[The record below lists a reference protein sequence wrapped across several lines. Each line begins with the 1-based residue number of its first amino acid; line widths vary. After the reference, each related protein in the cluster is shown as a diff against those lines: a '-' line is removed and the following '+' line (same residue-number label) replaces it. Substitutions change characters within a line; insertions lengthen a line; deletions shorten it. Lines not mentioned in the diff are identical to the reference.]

1 MELSKY
7 QKEII
12 DFFKN
17 NPHDNVIVKA
27 LAGTGKSTL
36 ICLLTE
42 ETSTSDIYV
51 AFNSSIAEEFSR
63 KINNPKTKVKTL
75 HSLGLAIMNSNLS
88 ESSSKGGIGSRNS
101 SSGGATL
108 DNFKIH
114 KIIDELIYETFGK
127 YDKFEHKIF
136 IKDNYVQLYNLCR
149 LTCTNMSSE
158 SEVEKLVKDYNL
170 FVDYSGNDF
179 SSPLVSTM
187 VEWLEEI
194 DEKSIEEFKTSRV
207 IDFTDMLYITYK
219 KLSSGEWKV
228 PYYNYYTNI
237 YIDEC
242 LPGDVYIQTE
252 KNPVKIKTL
261 YNKYKVGKDLPLVK
275 SFNEKTNEYE
285 FKPILNVAKHENREV
300 FEIKTEGLNKI
311 RATSNHRFLTQ
322 RGYVYVKD
330 LKIGEDCL
338 ILDTPNNQKTKFM
351 LNEDQLQLVLA
362 SSIGDGHL
370 TKMSDYNTYRLSFTQ
385 GDSQYNYFNFKK
397 KMMNCS
403 FERKIKS
410 GYTEK
415 ISINQTSSKIFVLPH
430 SPWELINKID
440 ERFLAIWFQDDG
452 SSFYHDYV
460 SGRNVSHIRIACNN
474 LTLEQ
479 CELLRNIINEK
490 FKINFI
496 ISTDKEKYCSLRLNV
511 DDSHRFLRLIAPF
524 MNEDCAYKNP
534 YFDKNNLYN
543 WNCNFLPYGANY
555 IKSIQKCGVEDV
567 YDIEVKDNHNFI
579 CKNGDLTK
587 NTGIISHNCQDLSTI
602 QLKLLKF
609 IKRSK
614 GRYIFVGD
622 FNQACYNFCG
632 SNARSF
638 TLIPKLY
645 APIKEFDLPINYR
658 CPTSHLAKVNRD
670 FGIPIQP
677 RPDAPIGSIKTI
689 DKEEIKKYVHAGD
702 LVISRKNK
710 WLSDVILDLA
720 IHGIPIYME
729 DKDMV
734 EQIKK
739 LVSSQK
745 AASLYELKNKL
756 EKIIKKYNVQLEK
769 IVKKETEKAE
779 EDTKKMIDVSDTN
792 SRIDNINFIKSIL
805 SYYSSQPQNKYDK
818 PDDFIRYIDVLL
830 NTKMPSNCVRVC
842 SVHKAKGLEAP
853 QTFVLNEAKVC
864 TDRRNSWEQNEQE
877 KNLSYI
883 SITRA
888 KENLFLVRETDV

>member
-17 NPHDNVIVKA
+17 NPHDNIIVKA

-158 SEVEKLVKDYNL
+158 SEVEKLVEDYNL

-237 YIDEC
+237 YIDE
-242 LPGDVYIQTE
+242 
-252 KNPVKIKTL
+252 
-261 YNKYKVGKDLPLVK
+261 
-275 SFNEKTNEYE
+275 
-285 FKPILNVAKHENREV
+285 A
-300 FEIKTEGLNKI
+300 
-311 RATSNHRFLTQ
+311 
-322 RGYVYVKD
+322 
-330 LKIGEDCL
+330 
-338 ILDTPNNQKTKFM
+338 
-351 LNEDQLQLVLA
+351 
-362 SSIGDGHL
+362 
-370 TKMSDYNTYRLSFTQ
+370 
-385 GDSQYNYFNFKK
+385 
-397 KMMNCS
+397 
-403 FERKIKS
+403 
-410 GYTEK
+410 
-415 ISINQTSSKIFVLPH
+415 
-430 SPWELINKID
+430 
-440 ERFLAIWFQDDG
+440 
-452 SSFYHDYV
+452 
-460 SGRNVSHIRIACNN
+460 
-474 LTLEQ
+474 
-479 CELLRNIINEK
+479 
-490 FKINFI
+490 
-496 ISTDKEKYCSLRLNV
+496 
-511 DDSHRFLRLIAPF
+511 
-524 MNEDCAYKNP
+524 
-534 YFDKNNLYN
+534 
-543 WNCNFLPYGANY
+543 
-555 IKSIQKCGVEDV
+555 
-567 YDIEVKDNHNFI
+567 
-579 CKNGDLTK
+579 
-587 NTGIISHNCQDLSTI
+587 QDLSTI
-602 QLKLLKF
+602 QLLMLKF
-609 IKRSK
+609 IKRK
-614 GRYIFVGD
+614 GGRYIFVLD
-622 FNQACYNFCG
+622 ENQAIYSFAG
-632 SNARSF
+632 GNAKSCA
-638 TLIPKLY
+638 LIPKLY

-670 FGIPIQP
+670 FDIPIQP
-677 RPDAPIGSIKTI
+677 RPDAPVGSIKTI
-689 DKEEIKKYVHAGD
+689 DKEEIKRYVHAGD

-729 DKDMV
+729 DKEMV

>member
-17 NPHDNVIVKA
+17 NPHDNIIVKA

-42 ETSTSDIYV
+42 ETNTSDIYV

-88 ESSSKGGIGSRNS
+88 ESTSKGGIGSRNTS
-101 SSGGATL
+101 SSGATL

-149 LTCTNMSSE
+149 LTCTNMSSD
-158 SEVEKLVKDYNL
+158 SEVEKLVEDYNL

-187 VEWLEEI
+187 VTWLEQI

-237 YIDEC
+237 YIDE
-242 LPGDVYIQTE
+242 
-252 KNPVKIKTL
+252 
-261 YNKYKVGKDLPLVK
+261 
-275 SFNEKTNEYE
+275 
-285 FKPILNVAKHENREV
+285 A
-300 FEIKTEGLNKI
+300 
-311 RATSNHRFLTQ
+311 
-322 RGYVYVKD
+322 
-330 LKIGEDCL
+330 
-338 ILDTPNNQKTKFM
+338 
-351 LNEDQLQLVLA
+351 
-362 SSIGDGHL
+362 
-370 TKMSDYNTYRLSFTQ
+370 
-385 GDSQYNYFNFKK
+385 
-397 KMMNCS
+397 
-403 FERKIKS
+403 
-410 GYTEK
+410 
-415 ISINQTSSKIFVLPH
+415 
-430 SPWELINKID
+430 
-440 ERFLAIWFQDDG
+440 
-452 SSFYHDYV
+452 
-460 SGRNVSHIRIACNN
+460 
-474 LTLEQ
+474 
-479 CELLRNIINEK
+479 
-490 FKINFI
+490 
-496 ISTDKEKYCSLRLNV
+496 
-511 DDSHRFLRLIAPF
+511 
-524 MNEDCAYKNP
+524 
-534 YFDKNNLYN
+534 
-543 WNCNFLPYGANY
+543 
-555 IKSIQKCGVEDV
+555 
-567 YDIEVKDNHNFI
+567 
-579 CKNGDLTK
+579 
-587 NTGIISHNCQDLSTI
+587 QDLSTI
-602 QLKLLKF
+602 QLLMLKF
-609 IKRSK
+609 IKRK
-614 GRYIFVGD
+614 GGRYIFVLD
-622 FNQACYNFCG
+622 ENQAIYSFAG
-632 SNARSF
+632 GNAKSCA
-638 TLIPKLY
+638 LIPKLY

-677 RPDAPIGSIKTI
+677 RPDAPVGSIKTI

-729 DKDMV
+729 DKEMV

>member
-12 DFFKN
+12 DFFKS
-17 NPHDNVIVKA
+17 NPHDNIIVKA

-88 ESSSKGGIGSRNS
+88 ESTSKGGIGSRNTS
-101 SSGGATL
+101 SSGATL

-149 LTCTNMSSE
+149 LTCTNMSSD
-158 SEVEKLVKDYNL
+158 SEVEKLVEDYNL

-187 VEWLEEI
+187 VTWLEQI

-237 YIDEC
+237 YIDE
-242 LPGDVYIQTE
+242 
-252 KNPVKIKTL
+252 
-261 YNKYKVGKDLPLVK
+261 
-275 SFNEKTNEYE
+275 
-285 FKPILNVAKHENREV
+285 A
-300 FEIKTEGLNKI
+300 
-311 RATSNHRFLTQ
+311 
-322 RGYVYVKD
+322 
-330 LKIGEDCL
+330 
-338 ILDTPNNQKTKFM
+338 
-351 LNEDQLQLVLA
+351 
-362 SSIGDGHL
+362 
-370 TKMSDYNTYRLSFTQ
+370 
-385 GDSQYNYFNFKK
+385 
-397 KMMNCS
+397 
-403 FERKIKS
+403 
-410 GYTEK
+410 
-415 ISINQTSSKIFVLPH
+415 
-430 SPWELINKID
+430 
-440 ERFLAIWFQDDG
+440 
-452 SSFYHDYV
+452 
-460 SGRNVSHIRIACNN
+460 
-474 LTLEQ
+474 
-479 CELLRNIINEK
+479 
-490 FKINFI
+490 
-496 ISTDKEKYCSLRLNV
+496 
-511 DDSHRFLRLIAPF
+511 
-524 MNEDCAYKNP
+524 
-534 YFDKNNLYN
+534 
-543 WNCNFLPYGANY
+543 
-555 IKSIQKCGVEDV
+555 
-567 YDIEVKDNHNFI
+567 
-579 CKNGDLTK
+579 
-587 NTGIISHNCQDLSTI
+587 QDLSTI
-602 QLKLLKF
+602 QLLMLKF
-609 IKRSK
+609 IKRK
-614 GRYIFVGD
+614 GGRYIFVLD
-622 FNQACYNFCG
+622 ENQAIYSFAG
-632 SNARSF
+632 GNAKSCA
-638 TLIPKLY
+638 LIPKLY

-729 DKDMV
+729 DKEMV

-805 SYYSSQPQNKYDK
+805 SYYSSQPENKYDK
-818 PDDFIRYIDVLL
+818 PDDFIKYIDILL
-830 NTKMPSNCVRVC
+830 NTRMPSNCVRVC

>member
-12 DFFKN
+12 DFFKS
-17 NPHDNVIVKA
+17 NPHDNIIVKA

-88 ESSSKGGIGSRNS
+88 ESTSKGGIGSRNTS
-101 SSGGATL
+101 SSGATL

-149 LTCTNMSSE
+149 LTCINMSSE
-158 SEVEKLVKDYNL
+158 SEVEKLVEDYNL

-194 DEKSIEEFKTSRV
+194 DEKSIKEFNNTRT

-219 KLSSGEWKV
+219 KLYSGEWKV

-237 YIDEC
+237 YIDE
-242 LPGDVYIQTE
+242 
-252 KNPVKIKTL
+252 
-261 YNKYKVGKDLPLVK
+261 
-275 SFNEKTNEYE
+275 
-285 FKPILNVAKHENREV
+285 A
-300 FEIKTEGLNKI
+300 
-311 RATSNHRFLTQ
+311 
-322 RGYVYVKD
+322 
-330 LKIGEDCL
+330 
-338 ILDTPNNQKTKFM
+338 
-351 LNEDQLQLVLA
+351 
-362 SSIGDGHL
+362 
-370 TKMSDYNTYRLSFTQ
+370 
-385 GDSQYNYFNFKK
+385 
-397 KMMNCS
+397 
-403 FERKIKS
+403 
-410 GYTEK
+410 
-415 ISINQTSSKIFVLPH
+415 
-430 SPWELINKID
+430 
-440 ERFLAIWFQDDG
+440 
-452 SSFYHDYV
+452 
-460 SGRNVSHIRIACNN
+460 
-474 LTLEQ
+474 
-479 CELLRNIINEK
+479 
-490 FKINFI
+490 
-496 ISTDKEKYCSLRLNV
+496 
-511 DDSHRFLRLIAPF
+511 
-524 MNEDCAYKNP
+524 
-534 YFDKNNLYN
+534 
-543 WNCNFLPYGANY
+543 
-555 IKSIQKCGVEDV
+555 
-567 YDIEVKDNHNFI
+567 
-579 CKNGDLTK
+579 
-587 NTGIISHNCQDLSTI
+587 QDLSTI
-602 QLKLLKF
+602 QLLMLKF
-609 IKRSK
+609 IKRK
-614 GRYIFVGD
+614 GGRYIFVLD
-622 FNQACYNFCG
+622 ENQAIYSFAG
-632 SNARSF
+632 GNAKSCA
-638 TLIPKLY
+638 LIPKLY

-729 DKDMV
+729 DKEMV

>member
-17 NPHDNVIVKA
+17 NPHDNIIVKA

-88 ESSSKGGIGSRNS
+88 ESTSKGGIGSRNTS
-101 SSGGATL
+101 SSGATL

-149 LTCTNMSSE
+149 LTCTNMSSD
-158 SEVEKLVKDYNL
+158 SEVEKLVEDYNL

-187 VEWLEEI
+187 VTWLEQI

-237 YIDEC
+237 YIDE
-242 LPGDVYIQTE
+242 
-252 KNPVKIKTL
+252 
-261 YNKYKVGKDLPLVK
+261 
-275 SFNEKTNEYE
+275 
-285 FKPILNVAKHENREV
+285 A
-300 FEIKTEGLNKI
+300 
-311 RATSNHRFLTQ
+311 
-322 RGYVYVKD
+322 
-330 LKIGEDCL
+330 
-338 ILDTPNNQKTKFM
+338 
-351 LNEDQLQLVLA
+351 
-362 SSIGDGHL
+362 
-370 TKMSDYNTYRLSFTQ
+370 
-385 GDSQYNYFNFKK
+385 
-397 KMMNCS
+397 
-403 FERKIKS
+403 
-410 GYTEK
+410 
-415 ISINQTSSKIFVLPH
+415 
-430 SPWELINKID
+430 
-440 ERFLAIWFQDDG
+440 
-452 SSFYHDYV
+452 
-460 SGRNVSHIRIACNN
+460 
-474 LTLEQ
+474 
-479 CELLRNIINEK
+479 
-490 FKINFI
+490 
-496 ISTDKEKYCSLRLNV
+496 
-511 DDSHRFLRLIAPF
+511 
-524 MNEDCAYKNP
+524 
-534 YFDKNNLYN
+534 
-543 WNCNFLPYGANY
+543 
-555 IKSIQKCGVEDV
+555 
-567 YDIEVKDNHNFI
+567 
-579 CKNGDLTK
+579 
-587 NTGIISHNCQDLSTI
+587 QDLSTI
-602 QLKLLKF
+602 QLLMLKF
-609 IKRSK
+609 IKRK
-614 GRYIFVGD
+614 GGRYIFVLD
-622 FNQACYNFCG
+622 ENQAIYSFAG
-632 SNARSF
+632 GNAKSCA
-638 TLIPKLY
+638 LIPKLY

-729 DKDMV
+729 DKEMV

-769 IVKKETEKAE
+769 IVKKETKKAE

>member
-12 DFFKN
+12 DFFKS
-17 NPHDNVIVKA
+17 NPHGNIIVKA

-42 ETSTSDIYV
+42 ETNTSDIYV

-63 KINNPKTKVKTL
+63 KINNPKTKIKTL

-158 SEVEKLVKDYNL
+158 SEVEKLVEDYNL

-194 DEKSIEEFKTSRV
+194 DEKSIKEFNNTRT

-219 KLSSGEWKV
+219 KLYSGEWKV

-237 YIDEC
+237 YIDE
-242 LPGDVYIQTE
+242 
-252 KNPVKIKTL
+252 
-261 YNKYKVGKDLPLVK
+261 
-275 SFNEKTNEYE
+275 
-285 FKPILNVAKHENREV
+285 A
-300 FEIKTEGLNKI
+300 
-311 RATSNHRFLTQ
+311 
-322 RGYVYVKD
+322 
-330 LKIGEDCL
+330 
-338 ILDTPNNQKTKFM
+338 
-351 LNEDQLQLVLA
+351 
-362 SSIGDGHL
+362 
-370 TKMSDYNTYRLSFTQ
+370 
-385 GDSQYNYFNFKK
+385 
-397 KMMNCS
+397 
-403 FERKIKS
+403 
-410 GYTEK
+410 
-415 ISINQTSSKIFVLPH
+415 
-430 SPWELINKID
+430 
-440 ERFLAIWFQDDG
+440 
-452 SSFYHDYV
+452 
-460 SGRNVSHIRIACNN
+460 
-474 LTLEQ
+474 
-479 CELLRNIINEK
+479 
-490 FKINFI
+490 
-496 ISTDKEKYCSLRLNV
+496 
-511 DDSHRFLRLIAPF
+511 
-524 MNEDCAYKNP
+524 
-534 YFDKNNLYN
+534 
-543 WNCNFLPYGANY
+543 
-555 IKSIQKCGVEDV
+555 
-567 YDIEVKDNHNFI
+567 
-579 CKNGDLTK
+579 
-587 NTGIISHNCQDLSTI
+587 QDLSTI
-602 QLKLLKF
+602 QLLMLKF
-609 IKRSK
+609 IKRK
-614 GRYIFVGD
+614 GGRYIFVLD
-622 FNQACYNFCG
+622 ENQAIYSFAG
-632 SNARSF
+632 GNAKSCA
-638 TLIPKLY
+638 LIPKLY

-729 DKDMV
+729 DKEMV

>member
-12 DFFKN
+12 DFFKS
-17 NPHDNVIVKA
+17 NPHDNIIVKA

-42 ETSTSDIYV
+42 ETNTSDIYV

-114 KIIDELIYETFGK
+114 KIIDELIYSTFGK
-127 YDKFEHKIF
+127 YDKFEHKIY

-149 LTCTNMSSE
+149 LTCTDMSSD
-158 SEVEKLVKDYNL
+158 SAVEKLVKDYNL

-194 DEKSIEEFKTSRV
+194 DEKSIKEFNNTRT

-219 KLSSGEWKV
+219 KLYSGEWKV

-237 YIDEC
+237 YIDE
-242 LPGDVYIQTE
+242 
-252 KNPVKIKTL
+252 
-261 YNKYKVGKDLPLVK
+261 
-275 SFNEKTNEYE
+275 
-285 FKPILNVAKHENREV
+285 A
-300 FEIKTEGLNKI
+300 
-311 RATSNHRFLTQ
+311 
-322 RGYVYVKD
+322 
-330 LKIGEDCL
+330 
-338 ILDTPNNQKTKFM
+338 
-351 LNEDQLQLVLA
+351 
-362 SSIGDGHL
+362 
-370 TKMSDYNTYRLSFTQ
+370 
-385 GDSQYNYFNFKK
+385 
-397 KMMNCS
+397 
-403 FERKIKS
+403 
-410 GYTEK
+410 
-415 ISINQTSSKIFVLPH
+415 
-430 SPWELINKID
+430 
-440 ERFLAIWFQDDG
+440 
-452 SSFYHDYV
+452 
-460 SGRNVSHIRIACNN
+460 
-474 LTLEQ
+474 
-479 CELLRNIINEK
+479 
-490 FKINFI
+490 
-496 ISTDKEKYCSLRLNV
+496 
-511 DDSHRFLRLIAPF
+511 
-524 MNEDCAYKNP
+524 
-534 YFDKNNLYN
+534 
-543 WNCNFLPYGANY
+543 
-555 IKSIQKCGVEDV
+555 
-567 YDIEVKDNHNFI
+567 
-579 CKNGDLTK
+579 
-587 NTGIISHNCQDLSTI
+587 QDLSTI
-602 QLKLLKF
+602 QLLMLKF
-609 IKRSK
+609 IKRK
-614 GRYIFVGD
+614 GGRYIFVLD
-622 FNQACYNFCG
+622 ENQAIYSFAG
-632 SNARSF
+632 GNAKSCA
-638 TLIPKLY
+638 LIPKLY

-670 FGIPIQP
+670 FDIPIQP

-729 DKDMV
+729 DKEMV
-734 EQIKK
+734 DQIKK

-756 EKIIKKYNVQLEK
+756 DKIIKKYNAQLEK

-818 PDDFIRYIDVLL
+818 PDDFIKYIDVLL

-877 KNLSYI
+877 RNLSYI

>member
-17 NPHDNVIVKA
+17 NPHDNIIVKA

-42 ETSTSDIYV
+42 ETNTSDIYV

-63 KINNPKTKVKTL
+63 KISNPKTKVKTL

-88 ESSSKGGIGSRNS
+88 ESTSKGGIGSRNTS
-101 SSGGATL
+101 SSGATL

-149 LTCTNMSSE
+149 LTCTNMSSD
-158 SEVEKLVKDYNL
+158 SEVEKLVEDYNL

-187 VEWLEEI
+187 VTWLEQI
-194 DEKSIEEFKTSRV
+194 DEKSIEEFETSKV

-237 YIDEC
+237 YIDE
-242 LPGDVYIQTE
+242 
-252 KNPVKIKTL
+252 
-261 YNKYKVGKDLPLVK
+261 
-275 SFNEKTNEYE
+275 
-285 FKPILNVAKHENREV
+285 A
-300 FEIKTEGLNKI
+300 
-311 RATSNHRFLTQ
+311 
-322 RGYVYVKD
+322 
-330 LKIGEDCL
+330 
-338 ILDTPNNQKTKFM
+338 
-351 LNEDQLQLVLA
+351 
-362 SSIGDGHL
+362 
-370 TKMSDYNTYRLSFTQ
+370 
-385 GDSQYNYFNFKK
+385 
-397 KMMNCS
+397 
-403 FERKIKS
+403 
-410 GYTEK
+410 
-415 ISINQTSSKIFVLPH
+415 
-430 SPWELINKID
+430 
-440 ERFLAIWFQDDG
+440 
-452 SSFYHDYV
+452 
-460 SGRNVSHIRIACNN
+460 
-474 LTLEQ
+474 
-479 CELLRNIINEK
+479 
-490 FKINFI
+490 
-496 ISTDKEKYCSLRLNV
+496 
-511 DDSHRFLRLIAPF
+511 
-524 MNEDCAYKNP
+524 
-534 YFDKNNLYN
+534 
-543 WNCNFLPYGANY
+543 
-555 IKSIQKCGVEDV
+555 
-567 YDIEVKDNHNFI
+567 
-579 CKNGDLTK
+579 
-587 NTGIISHNCQDLSTI
+587 QDLSTI
-602 QLKLLKF
+602 QLLMLKF
-609 IKRSK
+609 IKRK
-614 GRYIFVGD
+614 GGRYIFVLD
-622 FNQACYNFCG
+622 ENQAIYSFAG
-632 SNARSF
+632 GNAKSCA
-638 TLIPKLY
+638 LIPKLY

-677 RPDAPIGSIKTI
+677 RPDAPVGSIKTI

-729 DKDMV
+729 DKEMV

-818 PDDFIRYIDVLL
+818 PDDFIKYIDVLL

>member
-12 DFFKN
+12 DFFKS
-17 NPHDNVIVKA
+17 NPHDNIIVKA

-88 ESSSKGGIGSRNS
+88 ESTSKGGIGSRNTS
-101 SSGGATL
+101 SSGATL
-108 DNFKIH
+108 DNFNIH

-149 LTCTNMSSE
+149 LTCTNMSSD
-158 SEVEKLVKDYNL
+158 SEVEKLVEDYNL

-187 VEWLEEI
+187 VTWLEQI

-237 YIDEC
+237 YIDE
-242 LPGDVYIQTE
+242 
-252 KNPVKIKTL
+252 
-261 YNKYKVGKDLPLVK
+261 
-275 SFNEKTNEYE
+275 
-285 FKPILNVAKHENREV
+285 A
-300 FEIKTEGLNKI
+300 
-311 RATSNHRFLTQ
+311 
-322 RGYVYVKD
+322 
-330 LKIGEDCL
+330 
-338 ILDTPNNQKTKFM
+338 
-351 LNEDQLQLVLA
+351 
-362 SSIGDGHL
+362 
-370 TKMSDYNTYRLSFTQ
+370 
-385 GDSQYNYFNFKK
+385 
-397 KMMNCS
+397 
-403 FERKIKS
+403 
-410 GYTEK
+410 
-415 ISINQTSSKIFVLPH
+415 
-430 SPWELINKID
+430 
-440 ERFLAIWFQDDG
+440 
-452 SSFYHDYV
+452 
-460 SGRNVSHIRIACNN
+460 
-474 LTLEQ
+474 
-479 CELLRNIINEK
+479 
-490 FKINFI
+490 
-496 ISTDKEKYCSLRLNV
+496 
-511 DDSHRFLRLIAPF
+511 
-524 MNEDCAYKNP
+524 
-534 YFDKNNLYN
+534 
-543 WNCNFLPYGANY
+543 
-555 IKSIQKCGVEDV
+555 
-567 YDIEVKDNHNFI
+567 
-579 CKNGDLTK
+579 
-587 NTGIISHNCQDLSTI
+587 QDLSTI
-602 QLKLLKF
+602 QLLMLKF
-609 IKRSK
+609 IKRK
-614 GRYIFVGD
+614 GGRYIFVLD
-622 FNQACYNFCG
+622 ENQAIYSFAG
-632 SNARSF
+632 GNAKSCA
-638 TLIPKLY
+638 LIPKLY

-677 RPDAPIGSIKTI
+677 RPDAPVGSIKTI

-729 DKDMV
+729 DKEMV

>member
-17 NPHDNVIVKA
+17 NPHDNIIVKA

-42 ETSTSDIYV
+42 ETNTSDIYV

-88 ESSSKGGIGSRNS
+88 ESTSKGGIGSRNTS
-101 SSGGATL
+101 SSGATL

-149 LTCTNMSSE
+149 LTCTNMSND
-158 SEVEKLVKDYNL
+158 SEVEKLVEDYNL

-187 VEWLEEI
+187 VTWLEQI
-194 DEKSIEEFKTSRV
+194 DEKSIEEFNNTRT

-237 YIDEC
+237 YIDE
-242 LPGDVYIQTE
+242 
-252 KNPVKIKTL
+252 
-261 YNKYKVGKDLPLVK
+261 
-275 SFNEKTNEYE
+275 
-285 FKPILNVAKHENREV
+285 A
-300 FEIKTEGLNKI
+300 
-311 RATSNHRFLTQ
+311 
-322 RGYVYVKD
+322 
-330 LKIGEDCL
+330 
-338 ILDTPNNQKTKFM
+338 
-351 LNEDQLQLVLA
+351 
-362 SSIGDGHL
+362 
-370 TKMSDYNTYRLSFTQ
+370 
-385 GDSQYNYFNFKK
+385 
-397 KMMNCS
+397 
-403 FERKIKS
+403 
-410 GYTEK
+410 
-415 ISINQTSSKIFVLPH
+415 
-430 SPWELINKID
+430 
-440 ERFLAIWFQDDG
+440 
-452 SSFYHDYV
+452 
-460 SGRNVSHIRIACNN
+460 
-474 LTLEQ
+474 
-479 CELLRNIINEK
+479 
-490 FKINFI
+490 
-496 ISTDKEKYCSLRLNV
+496 
-511 DDSHRFLRLIAPF
+511 
-524 MNEDCAYKNP
+524 
-534 YFDKNNLYN
+534 
-543 WNCNFLPYGANY
+543 
-555 IKSIQKCGVEDV
+555 
-567 YDIEVKDNHNFI
+567 
-579 CKNGDLTK
+579 
-587 NTGIISHNCQDLSTI
+587 QDLSTI
-602 QLKLLKF
+602 QLLMLKF
-609 IKRSK
+609 IKRK
-614 GRYIFVGD
+614 GGRYIFVLD
-622 FNQACYNFCG
+622 ENQAIYSFAG
-632 SNARSF
+632 GNAKSCA
-638 TLIPKLY
+638 LIPKLY

-670 FGIPIQP
+670 FSIPIQP

-702 LVISRKNK
+702 LVVSRKNK

-729 DKDMV
+729 DKEMV

-818 PDDFIRYIDVLL
+818 PDDFIKYIDILL

>member
-12 DFFKN
+12 DFFKS
-17 NPHDNVIVKA
+17 NPHDNIIVKA

-88 ESSSKGGIGSRNS
+88 ESTSKGGIGSRNTS
-101 SSGGATL
+101 SSGATL

-149 LTCTNMSSE
+149 LTCTNMSSD
-158 SEVEKLVKDYNL
+158 SEVEKLVEDYNL

-187 VEWLEEI
+187 VTWLEQI

-237 YIDEC
+237 YIDE
-242 LPGDVYIQTE
+242 
-252 KNPVKIKTL
+252 
-261 YNKYKVGKDLPLVK
+261 
-275 SFNEKTNEYE
+275 
-285 FKPILNVAKHENREV
+285 A
-300 FEIKTEGLNKI
+300 
-311 RATSNHRFLTQ
+311 
-322 RGYVYVKD
+322 
-330 LKIGEDCL
+330 
-338 ILDTPNNQKTKFM
+338 
-351 LNEDQLQLVLA
+351 
-362 SSIGDGHL
+362 
-370 TKMSDYNTYRLSFTQ
+370 
-385 GDSQYNYFNFKK
+385 
-397 KMMNCS
+397 
-403 FERKIKS
+403 
-410 GYTEK
+410 
-415 ISINQTSSKIFVLPH
+415 
-430 SPWELINKID
+430 
-440 ERFLAIWFQDDG
+440 
-452 SSFYHDYV
+452 
-460 SGRNVSHIRIACNN
+460 
-474 LTLEQ
+474 
-479 CELLRNIINEK
+479 
-490 FKINFI
+490 
-496 ISTDKEKYCSLRLNV
+496 
-511 DDSHRFLRLIAPF
+511 
-524 MNEDCAYKNP
+524 
-534 YFDKNNLYN
+534 
-543 WNCNFLPYGANY
+543 
-555 IKSIQKCGVEDV
+555 
-567 YDIEVKDNHNFI
+567 
-579 CKNGDLTK
+579 
-587 NTGIISHNCQDLSTI
+587 QDLSTI
-602 QLKLLKF
+602 QLLMLKF
-609 IKRSK
+609 IKRK
-614 GRYIFVGD
+614 GGRYIFVLD
-622 FNQACYNFCG
+622 ENQAIYSFAG
-632 SNARSF
+632 GNAKSCA
-638 TLIPKLY
+638 LIPKLY

-677 RPDAPIGSIKTI
+677 RLDAPIGSIKTI

-729 DKDMV
+729 DKEMV

-818 PDDFIRYIDVLL
+818 PDDFIKYIDILL
-830 NTKMPSNCVRVC
+830 NTRMPSNCVRVC

>member
-12 DFFKN
+12 DFFKS
-17 NPHDNVIVKA
+17 NPHDNIIVKA

-88 ESSSKGGIGSRNS
+88 ESTSKGGIGSRNTS
-101 SSGGATL
+101 SSGATL

-149 LTCTNMSSE
+149 LTCTNMSSD
-158 SEVEKLVKDYNL
+158 SEVEKLVEDYNL

-187 VEWLEEI
+187 VTWLEQI

-237 YIDEC
+237 YIDE
-242 LPGDVYIQTE
+242 
-252 KNPVKIKTL
+252 
-261 YNKYKVGKDLPLVK
+261 
-275 SFNEKTNEYE
+275 
-285 FKPILNVAKHENREV
+285 A
-300 FEIKTEGLNKI
+300 
-311 RATSNHRFLTQ
+311 
-322 RGYVYVKD
+322 
-330 LKIGEDCL
+330 
-338 ILDTPNNQKTKFM
+338 
-351 LNEDQLQLVLA
+351 
-362 SSIGDGHL
+362 
-370 TKMSDYNTYRLSFTQ
+370 
-385 GDSQYNYFNFKK
+385 
-397 KMMNCS
+397 
-403 FERKIKS
+403 
-410 GYTEK
+410 
-415 ISINQTSSKIFVLPH
+415 
-430 SPWELINKID
+430 
-440 ERFLAIWFQDDG
+440 
-452 SSFYHDYV
+452 
-460 SGRNVSHIRIACNN
+460 
-474 LTLEQ
+474 
-479 CELLRNIINEK
+479 
-490 FKINFI
+490 
-496 ISTDKEKYCSLRLNV
+496 
-511 DDSHRFLRLIAPF
+511 
-524 MNEDCAYKNP
+524 
-534 YFDKNNLYN
+534 
-543 WNCNFLPYGANY
+543 
-555 IKSIQKCGVEDV
+555 
-567 YDIEVKDNHNFI
+567 
-579 CKNGDLTK
+579 
-587 NTGIISHNCQDLSTI
+587 QDLSTI
-602 QLKLLKF
+602 QLLMLKF
-609 IKRSK
+609 IKRK
-614 GRYIFVGD
+614 GGRYIFVLD
-622 FNQACYNFCG
+622 ENQAIYSFAG
-632 SNARSF
+632 GNAKSCA
-638 TLIPKLY
+638 LIPKLY

-729 DKDMV
+729 DKEMV

-818 PDDFIRYIDVLL
+818 PDDFIKYIDILL
-830 NTKMPSNCVRVC
+830 NTRMPSNCVRVC

>member
-12 DFFKN
+12 DFFKS
-17 NPHDNVIVKA
+17 NPHDNIIVKA

-63 KINNPKTKVKTL
+63 KIKNPKTKVKTL

-88 ESSSKGGIGSRNS
+88 ESSSKGGIGSRNTS
-101 SSGGATL
+101 SSGATL

-149 LTCTNMSSE
+149 LTCTNMSSD
-158 SEVEKLVKDYNL
+158 SEVEKLVEDYNL

-187 VEWLEEI
+187 VTWLEQI
-194 DEKSIEEFKTSRV
+194 DEKSIEEFETSRV

-219 KLSSGEWKV
+219 KLSNGEWKV

-237 YIDEC
+237 YIDE
-242 LPGDVYIQTE
+242 
-252 KNPVKIKTL
+252 
-261 YNKYKVGKDLPLVK
+261 
-275 SFNEKTNEYE
+275 
-285 FKPILNVAKHENREV
+285 A
-300 FEIKTEGLNKI
+300 
-311 RATSNHRFLTQ
+311 
-322 RGYVYVKD
+322 
-330 LKIGEDCL
+330 
-338 ILDTPNNQKTKFM
+338 
-351 LNEDQLQLVLA
+351 
-362 SSIGDGHL
+362 
-370 TKMSDYNTYRLSFTQ
+370 
-385 GDSQYNYFNFKK
+385 
-397 KMMNCS
+397 
-403 FERKIKS
+403 
-410 GYTEK
+410 
-415 ISINQTSSKIFVLPH
+415 
-430 SPWELINKID
+430 
-440 ERFLAIWFQDDG
+440 
-452 SSFYHDYV
+452 
-460 SGRNVSHIRIACNN
+460 
-474 LTLEQ
+474 
-479 CELLRNIINEK
+479 
-490 FKINFI
+490 
-496 ISTDKEKYCSLRLNV
+496 
-511 DDSHRFLRLIAPF
+511 
-524 MNEDCAYKNP
+524 
-534 YFDKNNLYN
+534 
-543 WNCNFLPYGANY
+543 
-555 IKSIQKCGVEDV
+555 
-567 YDIEVKDNHNFI
+567 
-579 CKNGDLTK
+579 
-587 NTGIISHNCQDLSTI
+587 QDLSTI
-602 QLKLLKF
+602 QLLMLKF
-609 IKRSK
+609 IKRK
-614 GRYIFVGD
+614 GGRYIFVLD
-622 FNQACYNFCG
+622 ENQAIYSFAG
-632 SNARSF
+632 GNAKSCA
-638 TLIPKLY
+638 LIPKLY

-729 DKDMV
+729 DKEMV

-756 EKIIKKYNVQLEK
+756 DKIIKKYNAQLEK

-818 PDDFIRYIDVLL
+818 PEDFIKYIDVLL
-830 NTKMPSNCVRVC
+830 NTQMPSNCVRVC

>member
-17 NPHDNVIVKA
+17 NPHDNIIVKA

-114 KIIDELIYETFGK
+114 KIIDELIYSTFGK
-127 YDKFEHKIF
+127 YDKFEHKIY

-149 LTCTNMSSE
+149 LTCTDMSSD
-158 SEVEKLVKDYNL
+158 SAVEKLVKDYNL

-194 DEKSIEEFKTSRV
+194 DEKSIKEFNNTRT

-219 KLSSGEWKV
+219 KLYSGEWKV

-237 YIDEC
+237 YIDE
-242 LPGDVYIQTE
+242 
-252 KNPVKIKTL
+252 
-261 YNKYKVGKDLPLVK
+261 
-275 SFNEKTNEYE
+275 
-285 FKPILNVAKHENREV
+285 A
-300 FEIKTEGLNKI
+300 
-311 RATSNHRFLTQ
+311 
-322 RGYVYVKD
+322 
-330 LKIGEDCL
+330 
-338 ILDTPNNQKTKFM
+338 
-351 LNEDQLQLVLA
+351 
-362 SSIGDGHL
+362 
-370 TKMSDYNTYRLSFTQ
+370 
-385 GDSQYNYFNFKK
+385 
-397 KMMNCS
+397 
-403 FERKIKS
+403 
-410 GYTEK
+410 
-415 ISINQTSSKIFVLPH
+415 
-430 SPWELINKID
+430 
-440 ERFLAIWFQDDG
+440 
-452 SSFYHDYV
+452 
-460 SGRNVSHIRIACNN
+460 
-474 LTLEQ
+474 
-479 CELLRNIINEK
+479 
-490 FKINFI
+490 
-496 ISTDKEKYCSLRLNV
+496 
-511 DDSHRFLRLIAPF
+511 
-524 MNEDCAYKNP
+524 
-534 YFDKNNLYN
+534 
-543 WNCNFLPYGANY
+543 
-555 IKSIQKCGVEDV
+555 
-567 YDIEVKDNHNFI
+567 
-579 CKNGDLTK
+579 
-587 NTGIISHNCQDLSTI
+587 QDLSTI
-602 QLKLLKF
+602 QLLMLKF
-609 IKRSK
+609 IKRK
-614 GRYIFVGD
+614 GGRYIFVLD
-622 FNQACYNFCG
+622 ENQAIYSFAG
-632 SNARSF
+632 GNAKSCA
-638 TLIPKLY
+638 LIPKLY

-677 RPDAPIGSIKTI
+677 RPDAPVGSIKTI

-729 DKDMV
+729 DKEMV
-734 EQIKK
+734 DQIKK

-756 EKIIKKYNVQLEK
+756 EKIVKKYNVQLEK

-818 PDDFIRYIDVLL
+818 PDDFIKYIDVLL

>member
-17 NPHDNVIVKA
+17 NPHDNIIVKA

-88 ESSSKGGIGSRNS
+88 ESTSKGGIGSRNTS
-101 SSGGATL
+101 SSGATL

-127 YDKFEHKIF
+127 YDKFEHKVF

-149 LTCTNMSSE
+149 LTCTNMSSD
-158 SEVEKLVKDYNL
+158 SEVEKLVEDYNL

-179 SSPLVSTM
+179 SSPLIDTM
-187 VEWLEEI
+187 VTWLEEI
-194 DEKSIEEFKTSRV
+194 DERSINEFNNTRV

-237 YIDEC
+237 YIDE
-242 LPGDVYIQTE
+242 
-252 KNPVKIKTL
+252 
-261 YNKYKVGKDLPLVK
+261 
-275 SFNEKTNEYE
+275 
-285 FKPILNVAKHENREV
+285 A
-300 FEIKTEGLNKI
+300 
-311 RATSNHRFLTQ
+311 
-322 RGYVYVKD
+322 
-330 LKIGEDCL
+330 
-338 ILDTPNNQKTKFM
+338 
-351 LNEDQLQLVLA
+351 
-362 SSIGDGHL
+362 
-370 TKMSDYNTYRLSFTQ
+370 
-385 GDSQYNYFNFKK
+385 
-397 KMMNCS
+397 
-403 FERKIKS
+403 
-410 GYTEK
+410 
-415 ISINQTSSKIFVLPH
+415 
-430 SPWELINKID
+430 
-440 ERFLAIWFQDDG
+440 
-452 SSFYHDYV
+452 
-460 SGRNVSHIRIACNN
+460 
-474 LTLEQ
+474 
-479 CELLRNIINEK
+479 
-490 FKINFI
+490 
-496 ISTDKEKYCSLRLNV
+496 
-511 DDSHRFLRLIAPF
+511 
-524 MNEDCAYKNP
+524 
-534 YFDKNNLYN
+534 
-543 WNCNFLPYGANY
+543 
-555 IKSIQKCGVEDV
+555 
-567 YDIEVKDNHNFI
+567 
-579 CKNGDLTK
+579 
-587 NTGIISHNCQDLSTI
+587 QDLSTI
-602 QLKLLKF
+602 QLLMLKF
-609 IKRSK
+609 IKRK
-614 GRYIFVGD
+614 GGRYIFVLD
-622 FNQACYNFCG
+622 ENQAIYSFAG
-632 SNARSF
+632 GNAKSCA
-638 TLIPKLY
+638 LIPKLY

-729 DKDMV
+729 DKEMV

-818 PDDFIRYIDVLL
+818 PDDFIKYIDILL

>member
-12 DFFKN
+12 DFFKS
-17 NPHDNVIVKA
+17 NPHDNIIVKA

-42 ETSTSDIYV
+42 ETNTSDIYV

-88 ESSSKGGIGSRNS
+88 ESPSKGGIGSRNS

-114 KIIDELIYETFGK
+114 KIIDELIYSTFGK
-127 YDKFEHKIF
+127 YDKFEHKIY

-149 LTCTNMSSE
+149 LTCTDMSSD
-158 SEVEKLVKDYNL
+158 SAVEKLVKDYNL

-194 DEKSIEEFKTSRV
+194 DEKSIKEFNNTRT

-219 KLSSGEWKV
+219 KLYSGEWKV

-237 YIDEC
+237 YIDE
-242 LPGDVYIQTE
+242 
-252 KNPVKIKTL
+252 
-261 YNKYKVGKDLPLVK
+261 
-275 SFNEKTNEYE
+275 
-285 FKPILNVAKHENREV
+285 A
-300 FEIKTEGLNKI
+300 
-311 RATSNHRFLTQ
+311 
-322 RGYVYVKD
+322 
-330 LKIGEDCL
+330 
-338 ILDTPNNQKTKFM
+338 
-351 LNEDQLQLVLA
+351 
-362 SSIGDGHL
+362 
-370 TKMSDYNTYRLSFTQ
+370 
-385 GDSQYNYFNFKK
+385 
-397 KMMNCS
+397 
-403 FERKIKS
+403 
-410 GYTEK
+410 
-415 ISINQTSSKIFVLPH
+415 
-430 SPWELINKID
+430 
-440 ERFLAIWFQDDG
+440 
-452 SSFYHDYV
+452 
-460 SGRNVSHIRIACNN
+460 
-474 LTLEQ
+474 
-479 CELLRNIINEK
+479 
-490 FKINFI
+490 
-496 ISTDKEKYCSLRLNV
+496 
-511 DDSHRFLRLIAPF
+511 
-524 MNEDCAYKNP
+524 
-534 YFDKNNLYN
+534 
-543 WNCNFLPYGANY
+543 
-555 IKSIQKCGVEDV
+555 
-567 YDIEVKDNHNFI
+567 
-579 CKNGDLTK
+579 
-587 NTGIISHNCQDLSTI
+587 QDLSTI
-602 QLKLLKF
+602 QLLMLKF
-609 IKRSK
+609 IKRK
-614 GRYIFVGD
+614 GGRYIFVLD
-622 FNQACYNFCG
+622 ENQAIYSFAG
-632 SNARSF
+632 GNAKSCA
-638 TLIPKLY
+638 LIPKLY

-670 FGIPIQP
+670 FDIPIQP

-729 DKDMV
+729 DKEMV
-734 EQIKK
+734 DQIKK

-756 EKIIKKYNVQLEK
+756 DKIIKKYNAQLEK

-818 PDDFIRYIDVLL
+818 PDDFIKYIDVLL

-877 KNLSYI
+877 RNLSYI

>member
-17 NPHDNVIVKA
+17 NPHDNIIVKA

-88 ESSSKGGIGSRNS
+88 ESTSKGGIGSRNTS
-101 SSGGATL
+101 SSGATL

-149 LTCTNMSSE
+149 LTCTNMSSD
-158 SEVEKLVKDYNL
+158 SEVEKLVEDYNL

-194 DEKSIEEFKTSRV
+194 DEKSIKEFNNTRT

-219 KLSSGEWKV
+219 KLYSGEWKV

-237 YIDEC
+237 YIDE
-242 LPGDVYIQTE
+242 
-252 KNPVKIKTL
+252 
-261 YNKYKVGKDLPLVK
+261 
-275 SFNEKTNEYE
+275 
-285 FKPILNVAKHENREV
+285 A
-300 FEIKTEGLNKI
+300 
-311 RATSNHRFLTQ
+311 
-322 RGYVYVKD
+322 
-330 LKIGEDCL
+330 
-338 ILDTPNNQKTKFM
+338 
-351 LNEDQLQLVLA
+351 
-362 SSIGDGHL
+362 
-370 TKMSDYNTYRLSFTQ
+370 
-385 GDSQYNYFNFKK
+385 
-397 KMMNCS
+397 
-403 FERKIKS
+403 
-410 GYTEK
+410 
-415 ISINQTSSKIFVLPH
+415 
-430 SPWELINKID
+430 
-440 ERFLAIWFQDDG
+440 
-452 SSFYHDYV
+452 
-460 SGRNVSHIRIACNN
+460 
-474 LTLEQ
+474 
-479 CELLRNIINEK
+479 
-490 FKINFI
+490 
-496 ISTDKEKYCSLRLNV
+496 
-511 DDSHRFLRLIAPF
+511 
-524 MNEDCAYKNP
+524 
-534 YFDKNNLYN
+534 
-543 WNCNFLPYGANY
+543 
-555 IKSIQKCGVEDV
+555 
-567 YDIEVKDNHNFI
+567 
-579 CKNGDLTK
+579 
-587 NTGIISHNCQDLSTI
+587 QDLSTI
-602 QLKLLKF
+602 QLLMLKF
-609 IKRSK
+609 IKRK
-614 GRYIFVGD
+614 GGRYIFVLD
-622 FNQACYNFCG
+622 ENQAIYSFAG
-632 SNARSF
+632 GNAKSCA
-638 TLIPKLY
+638 LIPKLY

-677 RPDAPIGSIKTI
+677 RPDAPVGSIKTI

-729 DKDMV
+729 DKEMV
-734 EQIKK
+734 DQIKK

-756 EKIIKKYNVQLEK
+756 DKIIKKYNVQLEK
-769 IVKKETEKAE
+769 IVNKETEKAE

-818 PDDFIRYIDVLL
+818 PDDFIKYIDVLL

>member
-17 NPHDNVIVKA
+17 NLHDNIIVKA

-63 KINNPKTKVKTL
+63 KISNPKTKVKTL

-88 ESSSKGGIGSRNS
+88 ESTSKGGIGSRNTS
-101 SSGGATL
+101 SSGATL

-149 LTCTNMSSE
+149 LTCTNMSSD
-158 SEVEKLVKDYNL
+158 SEVEKLVEDYNL

-187 VEWLEEI
+187 VTWLEQI

-237 YIDEC
+237 YIDE
-242 LPGDVYIQTE
+242 
-252 KNPVKIKTL
+252 
-261 YNKYKVGKDLPLVK
+261 
-275 SFNEKTNEYE
+275 
-285 FKPILNVAKHENREV
+285 A
-300 FEIKTEGLNKI
+300 
-311 RATSNHRFLTQ
+311 
-322 RGYVYVKD
+322 
-330 LKIGEDCL
+330 
-338 ILDTPNNQKTKFM
+338 
-351 LNEDQLQLVLA
+351 
-362 SSIGDGHL
+362 
-370 TKMSDYNTYRLSFTQ
+370 
-385 GDSQYNYFNFKK
+385 
-397 KMMNCS
+397 
-403 FERKIKS
+403 
-410 GYTEK
+410 
-415 ISINQTSSKIFVLPH
+415 
-430 SPWELINKID
+430 
-440 ERFLAIWFQDDG
+440 
-452 SSFYHDYV
+452 
-460 SGRNVSHIRIACNN
+460 
-474 LTLEQ
+474 
-479 CELLRNIINEK
+479 
-490 FKINFI
+490 
-496 ISTDKEKYCSLRLNV
+496 
-511 DDSHRFLRLIAPF
+511 
-524 MNEDCAYKNP
+524 
-534 YFDKNNLYN
+534 
-543 WNCNFLPYGANY
+543 
-555 IKSIQKCGVEDV
+555 
-567 YDIEVKDNHNFI
+567 
-579 CKNGDLTK
+579 
-587 NTGIISHNCQDLSTI
+587 QDLSTI
-602 QLKLLKF
+602 QLLMLKF
-609 IKRSK
+609 IKRK
-614 GRYIFVGD
+614 GGRYIFVLD
-622 FNQACYNFCG
+622 ENQAIYSFAG
-632 SNARSF
+632 GNAKSCA
-638 TLIPKLY
+638 LIPKLY

-677 RPDAPIGSIKTI
+677 RPDAPVGSIKTI

-729 DKDMV
+729 DKEMV

-818 PDDFIRYIDVLL
+818 PDDFIKYIDVLL

>member
-17 NPHDNVIVKA
+17 NPHDNIIVKA

-88 ESSSKGGIGSRNS
+88 ESTSKGGIGSRNTS
-101 SSGGATL
+101 SSGATL

-127 YDKFEHKIF
+127 YDKFEHKVF

-149 LTCTNMSSE
+149 LTCTNMSSD
-158 SEVEKLVKDYNL
+158 SEVEKLVEDYNL

-187 VEWLEEI
+187 VTWLEQI

-237 YIDEC
+237 YIDE
-242 LPGDVYIQTE
+242 
-252 KNPVKIKTL
+252 
-261 YNKYKVGKDLPLVK
+261 
-275 SFNEKTNEYE
+275 
-285 FKPILNVAKHENREV
+285 A
-300 FEIKTEGLNKI
+300 
-311 RATSNHRFLTQ
+311 
-322 RGYVYVKD
+322 
-330 LKIGEDCL
+330 
-338 ILDTPNNQKTKFM
+338 
-351 LNEDQLQLVLA
+351 
-362 SSIGDGHL
+362 
-370 TKMSDYNTYRLSFTQ
+370 
-385 GDSQYNYFNFKK
+385 
-397 KMMNCS
+397 
-403 FERKIKS
+403 
-410 GYTEK
+410 
-415 ISINQTSSKIFVLPH
+415 
-430 SPWELINKID
+430 
-440 ERFLAIWFQDDG
+440 
-452 SSFYHDYV
+452 
-460 SGRNVSHIRIACNN
+460 
-474 LTLEQ
+474 
-479 CELLRNIINEK
+479 
-490 FKINFI
+490 
-496 ISTDKEKYCSLRLNV
+496 
-511 DDSHRFLRLIAPF
+511 
-524 MNEDCAYKNP
+524 
-534 YFDKNNLYN
+534 
-543 WNCNFLPYGANY
+543 
-555 IKSIQKCGVEDV
+555 
-567 YDIEVKDNHNFI
+567 
-579 CKNGDLTK
+579 
-587 NTGIISHNCQDLSTI
+587 QDLSTI
-602 QLKLLKF
+602 QLLMLKF
-609 IKRSK
+609 IKRK
-614 GRYIFVGD
+614 GGRYIFVLD
-622 FNQACYNFCG
+622 ENQAIYSFAG
-632 SNARSF
+632 GNAKSCA
-638 TLIPKLY
+638 LIPKLY

-729 DKDMV
+729 DKEMV

-805 SYYSSQPQNKYDK
+805 SYYSSQPQNKHDK
-818 PDDFIRYIDVLL
+818 PDDFIKYIDILL

>member
-12 DFFKN
+12 DFFKS
-17 NPHDNVIVKA
+17 NPHDNIIVKA

-88 ESSSKGGIGSRNS
+88 ESSSKGGIGSRNTS
-101 SSGGATL
+101 SSGATL

-149 LTCTNMSSE
+149 LTCTNMSSD
-158 SEVEKLVKDYNL
+158 SEVEKLVEDYNL

-187 VEWLEEI
+187 VTWLEEI
-194 DEKSIEEFKTSRV
+194 DEKSIEEFNNTRT

-219 KLSSGEWKV
+219 KLCSGEWKV

-237 YIDEC
+237 YIDE
-242 LPGDVYIQTE
+242 
-252 KNPVKIKTL
+252 
-261 YNKYKVGKDLPLVK
+261 
-275 SFNEKTNEYE
+275 
-285 FKPILNVAKHENREV
+285 A
-300 FEIKTEGLNKI
+300 
-311 RATSNHRFLTQ
+311 
-322 RGYVYVKD
+322 
-330 LKIGEDCL
+330 
-338 ILDTPNNQKTKFM
+338 
-351 LNEDQLQLVLA
+351 
-362 SSIGDGHL
+362 
-370 TKMSDYNTYRLSFTQ
+370 
-385 GDSQYNYFNFKK
+385 
-397 KMMNCS
+397 
-403 FERKIKS
+403 
-410 GYTEK
+410 
-415 ISINQTSSKIFVLPH
+415 
-430 SPWELINKID
+430 
-440 ERFLAIWFQDDG
+440 
-452 SSFYHDYV
+452 
-460 SGRNVSHIRIACNN
+460 
-474 LTLEQ
+474 
-479 CELLRNIINEK
+479 
-490 FKINFI
+490 
-496 ISTDKEKYCSLRLNV
+496 
-511 DDSHRFLRLIAPF
+511 
-524 MNEDCAYKNP
+524 
-534 YFDKNNLYN
+534 
-543 WNCNFLPYGANY
+543 
-555 IKSIQKCGVEDV
+555 
-567 YDIEVKDNHNFI
+567 
-579 CKNGDLTK
+579 
-587 NTGIISHNCQDLSTI
+587 QDLSTI
-602 QLKLLKF
+602 QLLMLKF
-609 IKRSK
+609 IKRK
-614 GRYIFVGD
+614 GGRYIFVLD
-622 FNQACYNFCG
+622 ENQAIYSFAG
-632 SNARSF
+632 GNAKSCA
-638 TLIPKLY
+638 LIPKLY

-677 RPDAPIGSIKTI
+677 RPDAPVGSIKTI

-729 DKDMV
+729 DKEMV

>member
-17 NPHDNVIVKA
+17 NPHDNIIVKA

-88 ESSSKGGIGSRNS
+88 ESTSKSGIGSRNTAS
-101 SSGGATL
+101 SGATL

-158 SEVEKLVKDYNL
+158 SEVEKLVEDYNL

-187 VEWLEEI
+187 VTWLEQI
-194 DEKSIEEFKTSRV
+194 DEKSIEEFKTSGV

-237 YIDEC
+237 YIDE
-242 LPGDVYIQTE
+242 
-252 KNPVKIKTL
+252 
-261 YNKYKVGKDLPLVK
+261 
-275 SFNEKTNEYE
+275 
-285 FKPILNVAKHENREV
+285 A
-300 FEIKTEGLNKI
+300 
-311 RATSNHRFLTQ
+311 
-322 RGYVYVKD
+322 
-330 LKIGEDCL
+330 
-338 ILDTPNNQKTKFM
+338 
-351 LNEDQLQLVLA
+351 
-362 SSIGDGHL
+362 
-370 TKMSDYNTYRLSFTQ
+370 
-385 GDSQYNYFNFKK
+385 
-397 KMMNCS
+397 
-403 FERKIKS
+403 
-410 GYTEK
+410 
-415 ISINQTSSKIFVLPH
+415 
-430 SPWELINKID
+430 
-440 ERFLAIWFQDDG
+440 
-452 SSFYHDYV
+452 
-460 SGRNVSHIRIACNN
+460 
-474 LTLEQ
+474 
-479 CELLRNIINEK
+479 
-490 FKINFI
+490 
-496 ISTDKEKYCSLRLNV
+496 
-511 DDSHRFLRLIAPF
+511 
-524 MNEDCAYKNP
+524 
-534 YFDKNNLYN
+534 
-543 WNCNFLPYGANY
+543 
-555 IKSIQKCGVEDV
+555 
-567 YDIEVKDNHNFI
+567 
-579 CKNGDLTK
+579 
-587 NTGIISHNCQDLSTI
+587 QDLSTI
-602 QLKLLKF
+602 QLLMLKF
-609 IKRSK
+609 IKRK
-614 GRYIFVGD
+614 GGRYIFVLD
-622 FNQACYNFCG
+622 ENQAIYSFAG
-632 SNARSF
+632 GNAKSCA
-638 TLIPKLY
+638 LIPKLY

-677 RPDAPIGSIKTI
+677 RPDAPVGSIKTI

-729 DKDMV
+729 DKEMV

-769 IVKKETEKAE
+769 IVKKETEIGGDND
-779 EDTKKMIDVSDTN
+779 EDK
-792 SRIDNINFIKSIL
+792 
-805 SYYSSQPQNKYDK
+805 
-818 PDDFIRYIDVLL
+818 
-830 NTKMPSNCVRVC
+830 
-842 SVHKAKGLEAP
+842 
-853 QTFVLNEAKVC
+853 
-864 TDRRNSWEQNEQE
+864 
-877 KNLSYI
+877 
-883 SITRA
+883 
-888 KENLFLVRETDV
+888 

>member
-17 NPHDNVIVKA
+17 NPHDNIIVKA

-63 KINNPKTKVKTL
+63 KISNPKTKVKTL

-88 ESSSKGGIGSRNS
+88 ESTSKGGIGSRNTS
-101 SSGGATL
+101 SSGATL

-149 LTCTNMSSE
+149 LTCTNMSSD
-158 SEVEKLVKDYNL
+158 SEVEKLVEDYNL

-187 VEWLEEI
+187 VTWLEQI

-237 YIDEC
+237 YIDE
-242 LPGDVYIQTE
+242 
-252 KNPVKIKTL
+252 
-261 YNKYKVGKDLPLVK
+261 
-275 SFNEKTNEYE
+275 
-285 FKPILNVAKHENREV
+285 A
-300 FEIKTEGLNKI
+300 
-311 RATSNHRFLTQ
+311 
-322 RGYVYVKD
+322 
-330 LKIGEDCL
+330 
-338 ILDTPNNQKTKFM
+338 
-351 LNEDQLQLVLA
+351 
-362 SSIGDGHL
+362 
-370 TKMSDYNTYRLSFTQ
+370 
-385 GDSQYNYFNFKK
+385 
-397 KMMNCS
+397 
-403 FERKIKS
+403 
-410 GYTEK
+410 
-415 ISINQTSSKIFVLPH
+415 
-430 SPWELINKID
+430 
-440 ERFLAIWFQDDG
+440 
-452 SSFYHDYV
+452 
-460 SGRNVSHIRIACNN
+460 
-474 LTLEQ
+474 
-479 CELLRNIINEK
+479 
-490 FKINFI
+490 
-496 ISTDKEKYCSLRLNV
+496 
-511 DDSHRFLRLIAPF
+511 
-524 MNEDCAYKNP
+524 
-534 YFDKNNLYN
+534 
-543 WNCNFLPYGANY
+543 
-555 IKSIQKCGVEDV
+555 
-567 YDIEVKDNHNFI
+567 
-579 CKNGDLTK
+579 
-587 NTGIISHNCQDLSTI
+587 QDLSTI
-602 QLKLLKF
+602 QLLMLKF
-609 IKRSK
+609 IKRK
-614 GRYIFVGD
+614 GGRYIFVLD
-622 FNQACYNFCG
+622 ENQAIYSFAG
-632 SNARSF
+632 GNAKSCA
-638 TLIPKLY
+638 LIPKLY

-677 RPDAPIGSIKTI
+677 RPDAPVGSIKTI

-729 DKDMV
+729 DKEMV

-818 PDDFIRYIDVLL
+818 PDDFIKYIDVLL

>member
-17 NPHDNVIVKA
+17 NPHDNIIVKA

-63 KINNPKTKVKTL
+63 KISNPKTKVKTL

-88 ESSSKGGIGSRNS
+88 ESTSKGGIGSRNTS
-101 SSGGATL
+101 SSGATL

-149 LTCTNMSSE
+149 LTCTNMSSD
-158 SEVEKLVKDYNL
+158 SEVEKLVEDYNL

-187 VEWLEEI
+187 VTWLEQI

-237 YIDEC
+237 YIDE
-242 LPGDVYIQTE
+242 
-252 KNPVKIKTL
+252 
-261 YNKYKVGKDLPLVK
+261 
-275 SFNEKTNEYE
+275 
-285 FKPILNVAKHENREV
+285 A
-300 FEIKTEGLNKI
+300 
-311 RATSNHRFLTQ
+311 
-322 RGYVYVKD
+322 
-330 LKIGEDCL
+330 
-338 ILDTPNNQKTKFM
+338 
-351 LNEDQLQLVLA
+351 
-362 SSIGDGHL
+362 
-370 TKMSDYNTYRLSFTQ
+370 
-385 GDSQYNYFNFKK
+385 
-397 KMMNCS
+397 
-403 FERKIKS
+403 
-410 GYTEK
+410 
-415 ISINQTSSKIFVLPH
+415 
-430 SPWELINKID
+430 
-440 ERFLAIWFQDDG
+440 
-452 SSFYHDYV
+452 
-460 SGRNVSHIRIACNN
+460 
-474 LTLEQ
+474 
-479 CELLRNIINEK
+479 
-490 FKINFI
+490 
-496 ISTDKEKYCSLRLNV
+496 
-511 DDSHRFLRLIAPF
+511 
-524 MNEDCAYKNP
+524 
-534 YFDKNNLYN
+534 
-543 WNCNFLPYGANY
+543 
-555 IKSIQKCGVEDV
+555 
-567 YDIEVKDNHNFI
+567 
-579 CKNGDLTK
+579 
-587 NTGIISHNCQDLSTI
+587 QDLSTI
-602 QLKLLKF
+602 QLLMLKF
-609 IKRSK
+609 IKRK
-614 GRYIFVGD
+614 GGRYIFVLD
-622 FNQACYNFCG
+622 ENQAIYSFAG
-632 SNARSF
+632 GNAKSCA
-638 TLIPKLY
+638 LIPKLY

-677 RPDAPIGSIKTI
+677 RPDAPVGSIKTI

-729 DKDMV
+729 DKEMV

-739 LVSSQK
+739 LVFNQK

>member
-17 NPHDNVIVKA
+17 NPHDNIIVKA

-88 ESSSKGGIGSRNS
+88 ESTSKSGIGSRNTAS
-101 SSGGATL
+101 SGATL

-158 SEVEKLVKDYNL
+158 SEVEKLVEDYNL

-187 VEWLEEI
+187 VTWLEQI
-194 DEKSIEEFKTSRV
+194 DEKSIEEFKTSGV

-237 YIDEC
+237 YIDE
-242 LPGDVYIQTE
+242 
-252 KNPVKIKTL
+252 
-261 YNKYKVGKDLPLVK
+261 
-275 SFNEKTNEYE
+275 
-285 FKPILNVAKHENREV
+285 A
-300 FEIKTEGLNKI
+300 
-311 RATSNHRFLTQ
+311 
-322 RGYVYVKD
+322 
-330 LKIGEDCL
+330 
-338 ILDTPNNQKTKFM
+338 
-351 LNEDQLQLVLA
+351 
-362 SSIGDGHL
+362 
-370 TKMSDYNTYRLSFTQ
+370 
-385 GDSQYNYFNFKK
+385 
-397 KMMNCS
+397 
-403 FERKIKS
+403 
-410 GYTEK
+410 
-415 ISINQTSSKIFVLPH
+415 
-430 SPWELINKID
+430 
-440 ERFLAIWFQDDG
+440 
-452 SSFYHDYV
+452 
-460 SGRNVSHIRIACNN
+460 
-474 LTLEQ
+474 
-479 CELLRNIINEK
+479 
-490 FKINFI
+490 
-496 ISTDKEKYCSLRLNV
+496 
-511 DDSHRFLRLIAPF
+511 
-524 MNEDCAYKNP
+524 
-534 YFDKNNLYN
+534 
-543 WNCNFLPYGANY
+543 
-555 IKSIQKCGVEDV
+555 
-567 YDIEVKDNHNFI
+567 
-579 CKNGDLTK
+579 
-587 NTGIISHNCQDLSTI
+587 QDLSTI
-602 QLKLLKF
+602 QLLMLKF
-609 IKRSK
+609 IKRK
-614 GRYIFVGD
+614 GGRYIFVLD
-622 FNQACYNFCG
+622 ENQAIYSFAG
-632 SNARSF
+632 GNAKSCA
-638 TLIPKLY
+638 LIPKLY

-677 RPDAPIGSIKTI
+677 RPDAPVGSIKTI

-729 DKDMV
+729 DNEMV

-818 PDDFIRYIDVLL
+818 PDDFIKYIDVLL

>member
-12 DFFKN
+12 DFFKS
-17 NPHDNVIVKA
+17 NPHDNIIVKA

-88 ESSSKGGIGSRNS
+88 ESSSKGGIGSRNTS
-101 SSGGATL
+101 SSGATL

-149 LTCTNMSSE
+149 LTCTNMSSD
-158 SEVEKLVKDYNL
+158 SEVEKLVEDYNL

-187 VEWLEEI
+187 VTWLEQI

-237 YIDEC
+237 YIDE
-242 LPGDVYIQTE
+242 
-252 KNPVKIKTL
+252 
-261 YNKYKVGKDLPLVK
+261 
-275 SFNEKTNEYE
+275 
-285 FKPILNVAKHENREV
+285 A
-300 FEIKTEGLNKI
+300 
-311 RATSNHRFLTQ
+311 
-322 RGYVYVKD
+322 
-330 LKIGEDCL
+330 
-338 ILDTPNNQKTKFM
+338 
-351 LNEDQLQLVLA
+351 
-362 SSIGDGHL
+362 
-370 TKMSDYNTYRLSFTQ
+370 
-385 GDSQYNYFNFKK
+385 
-397 KMMNCS
+397 
-403 FERKIKS
+403 
-410 GYTEK
+410 
-415 ISINQTSSKIFVLPH
+415 
-430 SPWELINKID
+430 
-440 ERFLAIWFQDDG
+440 
-452 SSFYHDYV
+452 
-460 SGRNVSHIRIACNN
+460 
-474 LTLEQ
+474 
-479 CELLRNIINEK
+479 
-490 FKINFI
+490 
-496 ISTDKEKYCSLRLNV
+496 
-511 DDSHRFLRLIAPF
+511 
-524 MNEDCAYKNP
+524 
-534 YFDKNNLYN
+534 
-543 WNCNFLPYGANY
+543 
-555 IKSIQKCGVEDV
+555 
-567 YDIEVKDNHNFI
+567 
-579 CKNGDLTK
+579 
-587 NTGIISHNCQDLSTI
+587 QDLSTI
-602 QLKLLKF
+602 QLLMLKF
-609 IKRSK
+609 IKRK
-614 GRYIFVGD
+614 GGRYIFVLD
-622 FNQACYNFCG
+622 ENQAIYSFAG
-632 SNARSF
+632 GNAKSCA
-638 TLIPKLY
+638 LIPKLY

-729 DKDMV
+729 DKEMV

>member
-17 NPHDNVIVKA
+17 NPHDNIIVKA

-88 ESSSKGGIGSRNS
+88 ESTSKSGIGSRNTAS
-101 SSGGATL
+101 SGATL

-158 SEVEKLVKDYNL
+158 SEVEKLVEDYNL

-187 VEWLEEI
+187 VTWLEQI
-194 DEKSIEEFKTSRV
+194 DEKSIEEFKTSGV

-237 YIDEC
+237 YIDE
-242 LPGDVYIQTE
+242 
-252 KNPVKIKTL
+252 
-261 YNKYKVGKDLPLVK
+261 
-275 SFNEKTNEYE
+275 
-285 FKPILNVAKHENREV
+285 A
-300 FEIKTEGLNKI
+300 
-311 RATSNHRFLTQ
+311 
-322 RGYVYVKD
+322 
-330 LKIGEDCL
+330 
-338 ILDTPNNQKTKFM
+338 
-351 LNEDQLQLVLA
+351 
-362 SSIGDGHL
+362 
-370 TKMSDYNTYRLSFTQ
+370 
-385 GDSQYNYFNFKK
+385 
-397 KMMNCS
+397 
-403 FERKIKS
+403 
-410 GYTEK
+410 
-415 ISINQTSSKIFVLPH
+415 
-430 SPWELINKID
+430 
-440 ERFLAIWFQDDG
+440 
-452 SSFYHDYV
+452 
-460 SGRNVSHIRIACNN
+460 
-474 LTLEQ
+474 
-479 CELLRNIINEK
+479 
-490 FKINFI
+490 
-496 ISTDKEKYCSLRLNV
+496 
-511 DDSHRFLRLIAPF
+511 
-524 MNEDCAYKNP
+524 
-534 YFDKNNLYN
+534 
-543 WNCNFLPYGANY
+543 
-555 IKSIQKCGVEDV
+555 
-567 YDIEVKDNHNFI
+567 
-579 CKNGDLTK
+579 
-587 NTGIISHNCQDLSTI
+587 QDLSTI
-602 QLKLLKF
+602 QLLMLKF
-609 IKRSK
+609 IKRK
-614 GRYIFVGD
+614 GGRYIFVLD
-622 FNQACYNFCG
+622 ENQAIYSFAG
-632 SNARSF
+632 GNAKSCA
-638 TLIPKLY
+638 LIPKLY

-677 RPDAPIGSIKTI
+677 RPDAPVGSIKTI

-729 DKDMV
+729 DKEMV

-818 PDDFIRYIDVLL
+818 PDDFIKYIDVLL
-830 NTKMPSNCVRVC
+830 NTKMPSNCVRVS

>member
-12 DFFKN
+12 DFFKS
-17 NPHDNVIVKA
+17 NPHDNIIVKA

-63 KINNPKTKVKTL
+63 KIKNPKTKVKTL

-88 ESSSKGGIGSRNS
+88 ESTSKGGIGSRNTS
-101 SSGGATL
+101 SSGATL

-127 YDKFEHKIF
+127 YDKFEHKVF

-149 LTCTNMSSE
+149 LTCTNMSSD
-158 SEVEKLVKDYNL
+158 SEVEKLVEDYNL

-179 SSPLVSTM
+179 SSPLISTM
-187 VEWLEEI
+187 VTWLEEI
-194 DEKSIEEFKTSRV
+194 DERSINEFNNTRV

-237 YIDEC
+237 YIDE
-242 LPGDVYIQTE
+242 
-252 KNPVKIKTL
+252 
-261 YNKYKVGKDLPLVK
+261 
-275 SFNEKTNEYE
+275 
-285 FKPILNVAKHENREV
+285 A
-300 FEIKTEGLNKI
+300 
-311 RATSNHRFLTQ
+311 
-322 RGYVYVKD
+322 
-330 LKIGEDCL
+330 
-338 ILDTPNNQKTKFM
+338 
-351 LNEDQLQLVLA
+351 
-362 SSIGDGHL
+362 
-370 TKMSDYNTYRLSFTQ
+370 
-385 GDSQYNYFNFKK
+385 
-397 KMMNCS
+397 
-403 FERKIKS
+403 
-410 GYTEK
+410 
-415 ISINQTSSKIFVLPH
+415 
-430 SPWELINKID
+430 
-440 ERFLAIWFQDDG
+440 
-452 SSFYHDYV
+452 
-460 SGRNVSHIRIACNN
+460 
-474 LTLEQ
+474 
-479 CELLRNIINEK
+479 
-490 FKINFI
+490 
-496 ISTDKEKYCSLRLNV
+496 
-511 DDSHRFLRLIAPF
+511 
-524 MNEDCAYKNP
+524 
-534 YFDKNNLYN
+534 
-543 WNCNFLPYGANY
+543 
-555 IKSIQKCGVEDV
+555 
-567 YDIEVKDNHNFI
+567 
-579 CKNGDLTK
+579 
-587 NTGIISHNCQDLSTI
+587 QDLSTI
-602 QLKLLKF
+602 QLLMLKF
-609 IKRSK
+609 IKRK
-614 GRYIFVGD
+614 GGRYIFVLD
-622 FNQACYNFCG
+622 ENQAIYSFAG
-632 SNARSF
+632 GNAKSCA
-638 TLIPKLY
+638 LIPKLY

-729 DKDMV
+729 DKEMV

-756 EKIIKKYNVQLEK
+756 EKIIKKYNIQLEK

-818 PDDFIRYIDVLL
+818 PDDFIKYIDILL

>member
-12 DFFKN
+12 DFFKS
-17 NPHDNVIVKA
+17 NPHDNIIVKA

-88 ESSSKGGIGSRNS
+88 ESTSKGGIGSRNTS
-101 SSGGATL
+101 SSGATL

-149 LTCTNMSSE
+149 LTCTNMSSD
-158 SEVEKLVKDYNL
+158 SEVEKLVEDYNL

-187 VEWLEEI
+187 VTWLEQI
-194 DEKSIEEFKTSRV
+194 DEKSIEEFETSKV

-237 YIDEC
+237 YIDE
-242 LPGDVYIQTE
+242 
-252 KNPVKIKTL
+252 
-261 YNKYKVGKDLPLVK
+261 
-275 SFNEKTNEYE
+275 
-285 FKPILNVAKHENREV
+285 A
-300 FEIKTEGLNKI
+300 
-311 RATSNHRFLTQ
+311 
-322 RGYVYVKD
+322 
-330 LKIGEDCL
+330 
-338 ILDTPNNQKTKFM
+338 
-351 LNEDQLQLVLA
+351 
-362 SSIGDGHL
+362 
-370 TKMSDYNTYRLSFTQ
+370 
-385 GDSQYNYFNFKK
+385 
-397 KMMNCS
+397 
-403 FERKIKS
+403 
-410 GYTEK
+410 
-415 ISINQTSSKIFVLPH
+415 
-430 SPWELINKID
+430 
-440 ERFLAIWFQDDG
+440 
-452 SSFYHDYV
+452 
-460 SGRNVSHIRIACNN
+460 
-474 LTLEQ
+474 
-479 CELLRNIINEK
+479 
-490 FKINFI
+490 
-496 ISTDKEKYCSLRLNV
+496 
-511 DDSHRFLRLIAPF
+511 
-524 MNEDCAYKNP
+524 
-534 YFDKNNLYN
+534 
-543 WNCNFLPYGANY
+543 
-555 IKSIQKCGVEDV
+555 
-567 YDIEVKDNHNFI
+567 
-579 CKNGDLTK
+579 
-587 NTGIISHNCQDLSTI
+587 QDLSTI
-602 QLKLLKF
+602 QLLMLKF
-609 IKRSK
+609 IKRK
-614 GRYIFVGD
+614 GGRYIFVLD
-622 FNQACYNFCG
+622 ENQAIYSFAG
-632 SNARSF
+632 GNAKSCA
-638 TLIPKLY
+638 LIPKLY

-677 RPDAPIGSIKTI
+677 RPDAPVGSIKTI

-729 DKDMV
+729 DKEMV

-769 IVKKETEKAE
+769 IVKKEIEKAE

>member
-12 DFFKN
+12 NFFKS
-17 NPHDNVIVKA
+17 NPHDNIIVKA

-42 ETSTSDIYV
+42 ETNTSDIYV

-88 ESSSKGGIGSRNS
+88 ESTSKGGIGSRNTS
-101 SSGGATL
+101 SSGATL

-149 LTCTNMSSE
+149 LTCTNMSSD
-158 SEVEKLVKDYNL
+158 SEVEKLVEDYNL

-187 VEWLEEI
+187 VTWLEQI

-237 YIDEC
+237 YIDE
-242 LPGDVYIQTE
+242 
-252 KNPVKIKTL
+252 
-261 YNKYKVGKDLPLVK
+261 
-275 SFNEKTNEYE
+275 
-285 FKPILNVAKHENREV
+285 A
-300 FEIKTEGLNKI
+300 
-311 RATSNHRFLTQ
+311 
-322 RGYVYVKD
+322 
-330 LKIGEDCL
+330 
-338 ILDTPNNQKTKFM
+338 
-351 LNEDQLQLVLA
+351 
-362 SSIGDGHL
+362 
-370 TKMSDYNTYRLSFTQ
+370 
-385 GDSQYNYFNFKK
+385 
-397 KMMNCS
+397 
-403 FERKIKS
+403 
-410 GYTEK
+410 
-415 ISINQTSSKIFVLPH
+415 
-430 SPWELINKID
+430 
-440 ERFLAIWFQDDG
+440 
-452 SSFYHDYV
+452 
-460 SGRNVSHIRIACNN
+460 
-474 LTLEQ
+474 
-479 CELLRNIINEK
+479 
-490 FKINFI
+490 
-496 ISTDKEKYCSLRLNV
+496 
-511 DDSHRFLRLIAPF
+511 
-524 MNEDCAYKNP
+524 
-534 YFDKNNLYN
+534 
-543 WNCNFLPYGANY
+543 
-555 IKSIQKCGVEDV
+555 
-567 YDIEVKDNHNFI
+567 
-579 CKNGDLTK
+579 
-587 NTGIISHNCQDLSTI
+587 QDLSTI
-602 QLKLLKF
+602 QLLMLKF
-609 IKRSK
+609 IKRK
-614 GRYIFVGD
+614 GGRYIFVLD
-622 FNQACYNFCG
+622 ENQAIYSFAG
-632 SNARSF
+632 GNAKSCA
-638 TLIPKLY
+638 LIPKLY

-729 DKDMV
+729 DKEMV

-818 PDDFIRYIDVLL
+818 PDDFIKYIDVLL

>member
-17 NPHDNVIVKA
+17 NPHDNIIVKA

-42 ETSTSDIYV
+42 ETNTSDIYV

-158 SEVEKLVKDYNL
+158 SEVEKLVEDYNL

-194 DEKSIEEFKTSRV
+194 DEKSIKEFNNTRT

-219 KLSSGEWKV
+219 KLYSGEWKV

-237 YIDEC
+237 YIDE
-242 LPGDVYIQTE
+242 
-252 KNPVKIKTL
+252 
-261 YNKYKVGKDLPLVK
+261 
-275 SFNEKTNEYE
+275 
-285 FKPILNVAKHENREV
+285 A
-300 FEIKTEGLNKI
+300 
-311 RATSNHRFLTQ
+311 
-322 RGYVYVKD
+322 
-330 LKIGEDCL
+330 
-338 ILDTPNNQKTKFM
+338 
-351 LNEDQLQLVLA
+351 
-362 SSIGDGHL
+362 
-370 TKMSDYNTYRLSFTQ
+370 
-385 GDSQYNYFNFKK
+385 
-397 KMMNCS
+397 
-403 FERKIKS
+403 
-410 GYTEK
+410 
-415 ISINQTSSKIFVLPH
+415 
-430 SPWELINKID
+430 
-440 ERFLAIWFQDDG
+440 
-452 SSFYHDYV
+452 
-460 SGRNVSHIRIACNN
+460 
-474 LTLEQ
+474 
-479 CELLRNIINEK
+479 
-490 FKINFI
+490 
-496 ISTDKEKYCSLRLNV
+496 
-511 DDSHRFLRLIAPF
+511 
-524 MNEDCAYKNP
+524 
-534 YFDKNNLYN
+534 
-543 WNCNFLPYGANY
+543 
-555 IKSIQKCGVEDV
+555 
-567 YDIEVKDNHNFI
+567 
-579 CKNGDLTK
+579 
-587 NTGIISHNCQDLSTI
+587 QDLSTI
-602 QLKLLKF
+602 QLLMLKF
-609 IKRSK
+609 IKRK
-614 GRYIFVGD
+614 GGRYIFVLD
-622 FNQACYNFCG
+622 ENQAIYSFAG
-632 SNARSF
+632 GNAKSCA
-638 TLIPKLY
+638 LIPKLY

-729 DKDMV
+729 DKEMV

>member
-17 NPHDNVIVKA
+17 NPHDNIIVKA

-88 ESSSKGGIGSRNS
+88 ESTSKGGIGSRNTS
-101 SSGGATL
+101 SSGATL

-149 LTCTNMSSE
+149 LTCTNMSSD
-158 SEVEKLVKDYNL
+158 SEVEKLVEDYNL

-194 DEKSIEEFKTSRV
+194 DEKSIKEFNNTRT

-219 KLSSGEWKV
+219 KLYSGEWKV

-237 YIDEC
+237 YIDE
-242 LPGDVYIQTE
+242 
-252 KNPVKIKTL
+252 
-261 YNKYKVGKDLPLVK
+261 
-275 SFNEKTNEYE
+275 
-285 FKPILNVAKHENREV
+285 A
-300 FEIKTEGLNKI
+300 
-311 RATSNHRFLTQ
+311 
-322 RGYVYVKD
+322 
-330 LKIGEDCL
+330 
-338 ILDTPNNQKTKFM
+338 
-351 LNEDQLQLVLA
+351 
-362 SSIGDGHL
+362 
-370 TKMSDYNTYRLSFTQ
+370 
-385 GDSQYNYFNFKK
+385 
-397 KMMNCS
+397 
-403 FERKIKS
+403 
-410 GYTEK
+410 
-415 ISINQTSSKIFVLPH
+415 
-430 SPWELINKID
+430 
-440 ERFLAIWFQDDG
+440 
-452 SSFYHDYV
+452 
-460 SGRNVSHIRIACNN
+460 
-474 LTLEQ
+474 
-479 CELLRNIINEK
+479 
-490 FKINFI
+490 
-496 ISTDKEKYCSLRLNV
+496 
-511 DDSHRFLRLIAPF
+511 
-524 MNEDCAYKNP
+524 
-534 YFDKNNLYN
+534 
-543 WNCNFLPYGANY
+543 
-555 IKSIQKCGVEDV
+555 
-567 YDIEVKDNHNFI
+567 
-579 CKNGDLTK
+579 
-587 NTGIISHNCQDLSTI
+587 QDLSTI
-602 QLKLLKF
+602 QLLMLKF
-609 IKRSK
+609 IKRK
-614 GRYIFVGD
+614 GGRYIFVLD
-622 FNQACYNFCG
+622 ENQAIYSFAG
-632 SNARSF
+632 GNAKSCA
-638 TLIPKLY
+638 LIPKLY

-677 RPDAPIGSIKTI
+677 RPDAPVGSIKTI

-729 DKDMV
+729 DKEMV
-734 EQIKK
+734 DQIKK

-756 EKIIKKYNVQLEK
+756 DKIIKKYNVQLEK
-769 IVKKETEKAE
+769 IVNKETEKAE

>member
-17 NPHDNVIVKA
+17 NPHDNIIVKA

-42 ETSTSDIYV
+42 ETNTSDIYV

-88 ESSSKGGIGSRNS
+88 ESSSKGGIGSRNG

-149 LTCTNMSSE
+149 LTCTDMSSD
-158 SEVEKLVKDYNL
+158 SAVEKLVEDYNL

-187 VEWLEEI
+187 VTWLEQI
-194 DEKSIEEFKTSRV
+194 DERSLEEFEANGI

-228 PYYNYYTNI
+228 PYYNLYTNV
-237 YIDEC
+237 YFDEC
-242 LPGDVYIQTE
+242 QDA
-252 KNPVKIKTL
+252 
-261 YNKYKVGKDLPLVK
+261 
-275 SFNEKTNEYE
+275 S
-285 FKPILNVAKHENREV
+285 
-300 FEIKTEGLNKI
+300 
-311 RATSNHRFLTQ
+311 
-322 RGYVYVKD
+322 
-330 LKIGEDCL
+330 
-338 ILDTPNNQKTKFM
+338 M
-351 LNEDQLQLVLA
+351 LQL
-362 SSIGDGHL
+362 
-370 TKMSDYNTYRLSFTQ
+370 
-385 GDSQYNYFNFKK
+385 
-397 KMMNCS
+397 
-403 FERKIKS
+403 
-410 GYTEK
+410 
-415 ISINQTSSKIFVLPH
+415 
-430 SPWELINKID
+430 
-440 ERFLAIWFQDDG
+440 FL
-452 SSFYHDYV
+452 
-460 SGRNVSHIRIACNN
+460 
-474 LTLEQ
+474 L
-479 CELLRNIINEK
+479 K
-490 FKINFI
+490 
-496 ISTDKEKYCSLRLNV
+496 
-511 DDSHRFLRLIAPF
+511 
-524 MNEDCAYKNP
+524 
-534 YFDKNNLYN
+534 
-543 WNCNFLPYGANY
+543 Y
-555 IKSIQKCGVEDV
+555 IK
-567 YDIEVKDNHNFI
+567 
-579 CKNGDLTK
+579 
-587 NTGIISHNCQDLSTI
+587 
-602 QLKLLKF
+602 
-609 IKRSK
+609 RK
-614 GRYIFVGD
+614 GGRFVFVGD
-622 FNQACYNFCG
+622 FHQCQPEGTKISLIDGKVKNIEDLKYGDRVIEYSTARGKFMSSEKMDRPRASSFVGVNSKGSPKTIFSVIDKQEFYVDKTITIKTKSGLSSTYTTNHNCYVKFNEENTQEAVCLYLMERWDGIFRIGKVHLYSSQSVLGIKQRARSEGFDRCWILDIYDNNTEAWVNEQKYSLKYQIPQVIFQSEKVNYTEEDINKIYDSVPNMRGRAVALLEEFNRDINYPIWTRNDIFNHTARTHCFLTQACNIVPKYMDALIFDKGNRTAYKSG
-632 SNARSF
+632 KREGELRHIVATYDNIISVGVNYGMQKVIGITTDNYHNYVADGILTHNSIYSF
-638 TLIPKLY
+638 AGADSQSFNKIPKLY

-677 RPDAPIGSIKTI
+677 RPDAPVGSIKTI

-729 DKDMV
+729 DKEMV

-864 TDRRNSWEQNEQE
+864 TDRRNCWEQNEQE

>member
-12 DFFKN
+12 DFFKS
-17 NPHDNVIVKA
+17 NPHDNIIVKA

-42 ETSTSDIYV
+42 ETNTSDIYV

-88 ESSSKGGIGSRNS
+88 ESSSKGGIGSRNTS
-101 SSGGATL
+101 SSGATL

-149 LTCTNMSSE
+149 LTCTNISSE
-158 SEVEKLVKDYNL
+158 SEVKNLVKEYNL
-170 FVDYSGNDF
+170 FIDYSGNDF

-187 VEWLEEI
+187 VTWLEQI
-194 DEKSIEEFKTSRV
+194 DEKSIEEFETSKV

-237 YIDEC
+237 YIDE
-242 LPGDVYIQTE
+242 
-252 KNPVKIKTL
+252 
-261 YNKYKVGKDLPLVK
+261 
-275 SFNEKTNEYE
+275 
-285 FKPILNVAKHENREV
+285 A
-300 FEIKTEGLNKI
+300 
-311 RATSNHRFLTQ
+311 
-322 RGYVYVKD
+322 
-330 LKIGEDCL
+330 
-338 ILDTPNNQKTKFM
+338 
-351 LNEDQLQLVLA
+351 
-362 SSIGDGHL
+362 
-370 TKMSDYNTYRLSFTQ
+370 
-385 GDSQYNYFNFKK
+385 
-397 KMMNCS
+397 
-403 FERKIKS
+403 
-410 GYTEK
+410 
-415 ISINQTSSKIFVLPH
+415 
-430 SPWELINKID
+430 
-440 ERFLAIWFQDDG
+440 
-452 SSFYHDYV
+452 
-460 SGRNVSHIRIACNN
+460 
-474 LTLEQ
+474 
-479 CELLRNIINEK
+479 
-490 FKINFI
+490 
-496 ISTDKEKYCSLRLNV
+496 
-511 DDSHRFLRLIAPF
+511 
-524 MNEDCAYKNP
+524 
-534 YFDKNNLYN
+534 
-543 WNCNFLPYGANY
+543 
-555 IKSIQKCGVEDV
+555 
-567 YDIEVKDNHNFI
+567 
-579 CKNGDLTK
+579 
-587 NTGIISHNCQDLSTI
+587 QDLSTI
-602 QLKLLKF
+602 QLLMLKF
-609 IKRSK
+609 IKRK
-614 GRYIFVGD
+614 GGRYIFVLD
-622 FNQACYNFCG
+622 ENQAIYSFAG
-632 SNARSF
+632 GNAKSCA
-638 TLIPKLY
+638 LIPKLY

-729 DKDMV
+729 DKEMV

-745 AASLYELKNKL
+745 AVSLYELKNKL

-818 PDDFIRYIDVLL
+818 PDDFIKYIDVLL

>member
-12 DFFKN
+12 DFFKS
-17 NPHDNVIVKA
+17 NPHDNIIVKA

-42 ETSTSDIYV
+42 ETNTSDIYV

-63 KINNPKTKVKTL
+63 KIKNPKTKVKTL

-88 ESSSKGGIGSRNS
+88 ESSSKGGIGSRNTS
-101 SSGGATL
+101 SSGATL

-149 LTCTNMSSE
+149 LTCTNMSSD
-158 SEVEKLVKDYNL
+158 SEVEKLVEDYNL

-187 VEWLEEI
+187 VTWLEQI

-237 YIDEC
+237 YIDE
-242 LPGDVYIQTE
+242 
-252 KNPVKIKTL
+252 
-261 YNKYKVGKDLPLVK
+261 
-275 SFNEKTNEYE
+275 
-285 FKPILNVAKHENREV
+285 A
-300 FEIKTEGLNKI
+300 
-311 RATSNHRFLTQ
+311 
-322 RGYVYVKD
+322 
-330 LKIGEDCL
+330 
-338 ILDTPNNQKTKFM
+338 
-351 LNEDQLQLVLA
+351 
-362 SSIGDGHL
+362 
-370 TKMSDYNTYRLSFTQ
+370 
-385 GDSQYNYFNFKK
+385 
-397 KMMNCS
+397 
-403 FERKIKS
+403 
-410 GYTEK
+410 
-415 ISINQTSSKIFVLPH
+415 
-430 SPWELINKID
+430 
-440 ERFLAIWFQDDG
+440 
-452 SSFYHDYV
+452 
-460 SGRNVSHIRIACNN
+460 
-474 LTLEQ
+474 
-479 CELLRNIINEK
+479 
-490 FKINFI
+490 
-496 ISTDKEKYCSLRLNV
+496 
-511 DDSHRFLRLIAPF
+511 
-524 MNEDCAYKNP
+524 
-534 YFDKNNLYN
+534 
-543 WNCNFLPYGANY
+543 
-555 IKSIQKCGVEDV
+555 
-567 YDIEVKDNHNFI
+567 
-579 CKNGDLTK
+579 
-587 NTGIISHNCQDLSTI
+587 QDLSTI
-602 QLKLLKF
+602 QLLMLKF
-609 IKRSK
+609 IKRK
-614 GRYIFVGD
+614 GGRYIFVLD
-622 FNQACYNFCG
+622 ENQAIYSFAG
-632 SNARSF
+632 GNAKSCA
-638 TLIPKLY
+638 LIPKLY

-729 DKDMV
+729 DKEMV

-818 PDDFIRYIDVLL
+818 PDDFIKYIDILL
-830 NTKMPSNCVRVC
+830 NTRMPSNCVRVC